1 VILNTLVDALI
12 HSTNSAATL
21 QTVTQELINKAKEGK
36 EIAFKDTNIP
46 YSDPA
51 VFRKLHSTIAVALTR
66 GAIKIKVQGVLS
78 VLCPSFGIVKLYNGK
93 TLNSFDSDEQIQAE
107 QEAFDALSES
117 ELVNDIGRLKLGRT
131 YKLVKG
137 DGSLELRNVVTQGD
151 YYTLKQQIA
160 NGEYYSVKE

>member
-1 VILNTLVDALI
+1 MLNALASLARAGINEYIEAFNEYFENPNGISQNGDSTGNNFQQVILDTLVDALI

-66 GAIKIKVQGVLS
+66 GAIKIKV
-78 VLCPSFGIVKLYNGK
+78 
-93 TLNSFDSDEQIQAE
+93 
-107 QEAFDALSES
+107 
-117 ELVNDIGRLKLGRT
+117 
-131 YKLVKG
+131 
-137 DGSLELRNVVTQGD
+137 
-151 YYTLKQQIA
+151 
-160 NGEYYSVKE
+160 